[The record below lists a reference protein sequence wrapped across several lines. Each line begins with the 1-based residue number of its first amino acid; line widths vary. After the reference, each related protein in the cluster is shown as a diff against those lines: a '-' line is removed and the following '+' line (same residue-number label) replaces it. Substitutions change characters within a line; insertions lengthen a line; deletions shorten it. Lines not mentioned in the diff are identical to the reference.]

1 MTTVLKESLDY
12 LVMKG
17 HVTPL
22 LGIDEFDSQI
32 GENSDIIT
40 LNFIVDGEDVG
51 SDLVDW
57 FERGYDWVIDSD
69 ISPGEVLDKK
79 YYVFVELNRTSTAP
93 KRIMEL
99 LNDLDTL
106 TDIKEENWEIRINDK
121 KMPAT
126 ADNIKNNMILKPS
139 EYKAELEDDLNEW
152 REIANLP
159 VKKSKIQDEELLNW
173 QRHARII

>member
-1 MTTVLKESLDY
+1 MNKLLKESLDFRS
-12 LVMKG
+12 MEN
-17 HVTPL
+17 HITPT

-79 YYVFVELNRTSTAP
+79 WYVFVEMNRTTTAP
-93 KRIMEL
+93 KRILEL
-99 LNDLDTL
+99 IDDLETL
-106 TDIKEENWEIRINDK
+106 TAIPQESWEVKINGE

-126 ADNIKNNMILKPS
+126 LDNLKSNLILKPT
-139 EYKAELEDDLNEW
+139 EYKEKLESDLNEW
-152 REIANLP
+152 REIAGIKL
-159 VKKSKIQDEELLNW
+159 KKAKVTDTELLNW
-173 QRHARII
+173 QRQAKII